1 MPQSPLK
8 TAKIE
13 HHHVTLSFLAH
24 HFLVQVRL
32 RLGEKSLAL
41 TVPQVRALLQVV
53 LPRPTLTPQR
63 ALALLHATQR
73 QNHNAYRS
81 HRKRVLRRL
90 LDSS

>member
-1 MPQSPLK
+1 MKCGAGSAGITTSPEFPG
-8 TAKIE
+8 AP
-13 HHHVTLSFLAH
+13 FPGPGPLA
-24 HFLVQVRL
+24 L
-32 RLGEKSLAL
+32 RGKKSLAL

-63 ALALLHATQR
+63 ALALLGATQR

-81 HRKRVLRRL
+81 HRKRILRRL